1 MDFNYLP
8 IASLKSEAVA
18 CSFIAVEISILISWF
33 FSTLFTINNTVE
45 KYYQ

>member
-8 IASLKSEAVA
+8 IASLKSGYIKED
-18 CSFIAVEISILISWF
+18 FINKLQISDY